1 MTLKRM
7 LKSSHRFWSRR
18 RQETPSPSPSEGPS
32 LPTVQL
38 DHPGPPI
45 WLYATS
51 DMERR
56 ERARA
61 CVKEPWT
68 AEWIET
74 QIRHGEVLYDI
85 GANVGVFSLLAA
97 KRCENDIT
105 VVAFEPAYASY
116 ARLCD
121 NILLNRCEA
130 AIIPVPLV
138 LSSSNGLVGF
148 TYRSREP
155 GESRHRLREAWRAR
169 RQRKPGARYEQPSL
183 ATKLDDVI
191 QRYGLPVP
199 HHIKVDVD
207 GWELHVLEG
216 AQAVLRQPTLRSLM
230 IEVQDTLV
238 RPVTDLLAAAGCI
251 PEARYQRKLRSPLYI
266 RFHRR

>member
-1 MTLKRM
+1 M
-7 LKSSHRFWSRR
+7 LKSGRSFWSRR
-18 RQETPSPSPSEGPS
+18 RQEMPSSSVSVDPS
-32 LPTVQL
+32 LPTVRL

-51 DMERR
+51 NIERR
-56 ERARA
+56 DRARA

-74 QIRHGEVLYDI
+74 QIRGGDVLYDI

-105 VVAFEPAYASY
+105 VVAFEPGYVSY

-121 NILLNRCEA
+121 NIVLNRCET

-155 GESRHRLREAWRAR
+155 GESRHRLREPFRSGQR
-169 RQRKPGARYEQPSL
+169 RKPGARYEQPTV
-183 ATKLDDVI
+183 ATKLDDLVE
-191 QRYGLPVP
+191 RYGLPVP
-199 HHIKVDVD
+199 HLIKLDVD

-216 AQAVLRQPTLRSLM
+216 AQAVLRRPALRSLM
-230 IEVQDTLV
+230 IEVQESLIPT
-238 RPVTDLLAAAGCI
+238 VTDLLAVAGFTAD
-251 PEARYQRKLRSPLYI
+251 ARYQRKPRAPVYV
-266 RFHRR
+266 RFDRH